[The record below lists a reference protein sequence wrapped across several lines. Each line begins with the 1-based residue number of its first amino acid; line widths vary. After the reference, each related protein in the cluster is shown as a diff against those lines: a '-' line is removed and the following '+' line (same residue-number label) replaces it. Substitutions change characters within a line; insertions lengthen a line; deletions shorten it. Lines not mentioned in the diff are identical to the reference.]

1 MQVDRQSHGVHFR
14 TCAIFS
20 WWICHVYAKNLF
32 LGNFFS
38 GRSLAGH
45 CWKHCHTLDLCC
57 LNSVHR
63 MFDHRLIVFKVYF
76 SHRHFHICFK
86 WLFYNYLWLS
96 VKFLLDLL
104 WIFNLQNCYSNPH
117 CSHKLDSSV
126 SQASFLKQKRWL
138 ALATSFPTQSG
149 NSSGH
154 GFFSSDSS
162 SPITSAY
169 SVDKCVNFEKGV

>member
-1 MQVDRQSHGVHFR
+1 
-14 TCAIFS
+14 
-20 WWICHVYAKNLF
+20 
-32 LGNFFS
+32 
-38 GRSLAGH
+38 
-45 CWKHCHTLDLCC
+45 
-57 LNSVHR
+57 

-154 GFFSSDSS
+154 GSFLRTAAHQSRQPIVLINVLTLKRVCDTFSQTHKVRATHLKITNIRGQLRITTLQVLVLVNNSCSS
-162 SPITSAY
+162 C
-169 SVDKCVNFEKGV
+169 K